1 MGLDRDDEIGMD
13 NKAEEVIN
21 EYLNNM
27 DIDTEGIWEKIEAGL
42 NKAETN
48 SEGQKTD
55 NGGTNANQ
63 RGLADKKNRRR
74 KITGYI
80 WGAAGA
86 AAVIV
91 AAMIVL
97 PFVTGV
103 NNRKSEDFRYDDTDA
118 AVCEDVVSEGATE
131 ETTRE
136 GELGKYDKIPI
147 GRYRNRETC
156 VKRHPGRFR
165 RQKQESSTTVTDNA
179 EAADVKLKVLELKED
194 RVLCEDN
201 NIEENE
207 FGIQAEQEISV
218 KIVGTDASFSGYEEG
233 DILPGLLTE
242 SMKRIYIHS
251 FYMMIK

>member
-1 MGLDRDDEIGMD
+1 MGLDRDDEFGMD
-13 NKAEEVIN
+13 NRTEEVIN

-42 NKAETN
+42 NKTETN

-55 NGGTNANQ
+55 NGETNANQ
-63 RGLADKKNRRR
+63 QDLADKKNRRR

-80 WGAAGA
+80 WGAVGA

-103 NNRKSEDFRYDDTDA
+103 KNKKSEEFRYDDTEA

-131 ETTRE
+131 ETTGG
-136 GELGKYDKIPI
+136 GESVNGAKFQSGDM
-147 GRYRNRETC
+147 ETENGANEETLTIQATEA
-156 VKRHPGRFR
+156 RD
-165 RQKQESSTTVTDNA
+165 QTSVTDNA
-179 EAADVKLKVLELKED
+179 EAADVKLKILELKED
-194 RVLCEDN
+194 RVLCEVID
-201 NIEENE
+201 IEENE

-218 KIVGTDASFSGYEEG
+218 KLVGTDASFSEYEEG
-233 DILPGLLTE
+233 DILLGLLIQSDE
-242 SMKRIYIHS
+242 ADLYS
-251 FYMMIK
+251 FCLYDD

>member
-136 GELGKYDKIPI
+136 GESVNSAKFQSEDIETGNGADEEAQTIQATEA
-147 GRYRNRETC
+147 RE
-156 VKRHPGRFR
+156 
-165 RQKQESSTTVTDNA
+165 QTTVTDNA

-194 RVLCEDN
+194 RVLCEVI

-242 SMKRIYIHS
+242 SDEADLYS
-251 FYMMIK
+251 FFLYDD